1 MPKTEY
7 IPYQSGP
14 TKQPGA
20 QRLSV
25 TKPFELAKFKLNG
38 ALADW
43 RPTEWEYDP
52 VSGLPRQV
60 TCYSSTC
67 NVCGSLCEA
76 RDLVGEVNYVCG
88 QCQPVNRRTVRI
100 VSPS

>member
-1 MPKTEY
+1 MTKTEY

-52 VSGLPRQV
+52 VSGLPPGHLLLEHLQF
-60 TCYSSTC
+60 
-67 NVCGSLCEA
+67 CGSLCEA

-88 QCQPVNRRTVRI
+88 QCQPVNRRTVPI